1 MAEFLQTRGA
11 YDGPTLR
18 KSVRGE
24 DSIDAMPVRLESM
37 YYQVV
42 IYNYPPFLPTITSS
56 HYSL

>member
-42 IYNYPPFLPTITSS
+42 FIIILLSS
-56 HYSL
+56 QQL